1 MAKQPSGI
9 ASKDNLRDW
18 ADYAKSHSVEYD
30 PIKSQSKEDLAPCG
44 TYERE
49 NDYVRLKNSLIG
61 RCHRRT
67 MRARAGSI
75 GPRLAS
81 ATATPARVAASAIS
95 GNGRAGRRPW
105 DAASQLKTPR
115 FFSP

>member
-44 TYERE
+44 TYSRD
-49 NDYVRLKNSLIG
+49 NDYVISQQFGDWQVVPDKAKYEDRGFKHWSEVSKRNSYTG
-61 RCHRRT
+61 PNGTHRKGD
-67 MRARAGSI
+67 GSE
-75 GPRLAS
+75 
-81 ATATPARVAASAIS
+81 
-95 GNGRAGRRPW
+95 
-105 DAASQLKTPR
+105 
-115 FFSP
+115 